1 VHLANGR
8 RDPFGEGALHSVAI
22 GALAAI
28 LIVQSGSD
36 AALIGG
42 AIAVP
47 LVQLPI
53 VIGLKKPYAEGG

>member
-1 VHLANGR
+1 
-8 RDPFGEGALHSVAI
+8 VAI